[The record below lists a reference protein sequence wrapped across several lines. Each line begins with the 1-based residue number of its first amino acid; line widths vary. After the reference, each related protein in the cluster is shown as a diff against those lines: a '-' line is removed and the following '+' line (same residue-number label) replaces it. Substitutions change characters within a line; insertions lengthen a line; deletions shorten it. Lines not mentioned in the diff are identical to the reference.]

1 MTTSLDTHTNF
12 VAGTWQLDP
21 THSTVSFTVKHL
33 MISKV
38 RGTFDGFSGTI
49 VTSENPAE
57 NSVTA
62 EIDMATIN
70 TNQADRD
77 GHLRTN
83 DFFNVEQFPTTTFT
97 STSIAID
104 GDDLTIEGDL
114 TLRGVT
120 KPITLKGEFGGI
132 ATNPYGHLASRQLR
146 KLAHLARGYDRG
158 YAHFTTRTNVQFNWP
173 KLEDVPEMLAE
184 LASVQMHANQTS
196 GNCIRNI
203 TADPF
208 AGVAADEVADPRPF
222 AEILRQW
229 ATYNPEFAFLPRK
242 FKIAFNSAAE
252 DRVVLRVYDIGLD
265 LVRND
270 AGELGF
276 RVLVGGGLGRTPIL
290 GEEIKPF
297 LPWQHLISYCE
308 AILRVYNR
316 WGRRDNLWK
325 ARIKILVKALGPE
338 AFAREVEEEWA
349 NSKDGPNTITEAELA
364 RVSAHFAPPAYESQ
378 PAQDAGF
385 DALLAGNK
393 AFATWVK
400 RNVRTHRQPGY
411 AAVVLSLKKTGTA
424 PGDVTAEQMDL
435 IADLAERFSF
445 GEARML
451 HEQNVAL
458 ADVRRADLFALWQA
472 ARAAG
477 LATPNI
483 GLLTD
488 IICCPGG
495 DFCSLAN
502 ARSIP
507 IADAIQRRFDDL
519 DYQHDIGEIDLNISG
534 CMNSCGHHH
543 VGHIGILG
551 VDKND
556 QEWYQVSIGG
566 TQGNGTTLGKVI
578 GPSFAQDEVVGVI
591 ETLLETYV
599 ELRHEDER
607 FIDTVQ
613 RVGTEPFKE
622 RVYADRQPQRKAA
635 HV

>member
-1 MTTSLDTHTNF
+1 MYQYDEHDQRLLDQR
-12 VAGTWQLDP
+12 VAQFRDQMRR
-21 THSTVSFTVKHL
+21 HL
-33 MISKV
+33 AGELSADEFRPLRLQNGLYIQRHAPMFRISV
-38 RGTFDGFSGTI
+38 
-49 VTSENPAE
+49 
-57 NSVTA
+57 
-62 EIDMATIN
+62 
-70 TNQADRD
+70 
-77 GHLRTN
+77 
-83 DFFNVEQFPTTTFT
+83 
-97 STSIAID
+97 
-104 GDDLTIEGDL
+104 
-114 TLRGVT
+114 
-120 KPITLKGEFGGI
+120 
-132 ATNPYGHLASRQLR
+132 PYGHLASRQLR
-146 KLAHLARGYDRG
+146 KLAHLARSYDRG

-265 LVRND
+265 LVRNE

-276 RVLVGGGLGRTPIL
+276 RLLVGGGLGRTPIL

-338 AFAREVEEEWA
+338 EFGRQVEEEWA
-349 NSKDGPNTITEAELA
+349 NGKDGPNTITAAELA
-364 RVSAHFAPPAYESQ
+364 RVSAHFAPPAYETL
-378 PAQDAGF
+378 PAQDAAF
-385 DALLAGNK
+385 DELLAGNK

-400 RNVRTHRQPGY
+400 RNVRAHRQPGY

-435 IADLAERFSF
+435 IADLADRFSF

-458 ADVRRADLFALWQA
+458 ADVRRTDLFELWQA

-556 QEWYQVSIGG
+556 EEWYQVSIGG

-578 GPSFAQDEVVGVI
+578 GPSFALDEIVGVI
-591 ETLLETYV
+591 EKLLETYV

-613 RVGTEPFKE
+613 RVGTEPFKA

>member
-1 MTTSLDTHTNF
+1 MYQYDEHDQRLLDQR
-12 VAGTWQLDP
+12 VAQFRDQMRR
-21 THSTVSFTVKHL
+21 HL
-33 MISKV
+33 AGELSADEFRPLRLQNGLYIQRHAPMFRISV
-38 RGTFDGFSGTI
+38 
-49 VTSENPAE
+49 
-57 NSVTA
+57 
-62 EIDMATIN
+62 
-70 TNQADRD
+70 
-77 GHLRTN
+77 
-83 DFFNVEQFPTTTFT
+83 
-97 STSIAID
+97 
-104 GDDLTIEGDL
+104 
-114 TLRGVT
+114 
-120 KPITLKGEFGGI
+120 
-132 ATNPYGHLASRQLR
+132 PYGHLASRQLR

-265 LVRND
+265 LVRNE

-338 AFAREVEEEWA
+338 EFGRQVEEEWA
-349 NSKDGPNTITEAELA
+349 NGKDGPNTITAAELA
-364 RVSAHFAPPAYESQ
+364 RVSAHFAPPAYETL
-378 PAQDAGF
+378 PAQDAAF
-385 DALLAGNK
+385 DELLAGNK

-435 IADLAERFSF
+435 IADLADRFSF

-458 ADVRRADLFALWQA
+458 ADVRRTDLFELWQA

-556 QEWYQVSIGG
+556 EEWYQVSIGG

-578 GPSFAQDEVVGVI
+578 GPSFALDEIVGVI
-591 ETLLETYV
+591 EKLLETYV

-613 RVGTEPFKE
+613 RVGTEPFKA

>member
-1 MTTSLDTHTNF
+1 MYQYDEYDQRLLDER
-12 VAGTWQLDP
+12 VAQFRDQMRRYLAGELSDDEFRPLRLQNGLYIQRHAP
-21 THSTVSFTVKHL
+21 MFR
-33 MISKV
+33 ISV
-38 RGTFDGFSGTI
+38 
-49 VTSENPAE
+49 
-57 NSVTA
+57 
-62 EIDMATIN
+62 
-70 TNQADRD
+70 
-77 GHLRTN
+77 
-83 DFFNVEQFPTTTFT
+83 
-97 STSIAID
+97 
-104 GDDLTIEGDL
+104 
-114 TLRGVT
+114 
-120 KPITLKGEFGGI
+120 
-132 ATNPYGHLASRQLR
+132 PYGNLASRQLR
-146 KLAHLARGYDRG
+146 KLAHLARTFDRG

-173 KLEDVPEMLAE
+173 ALENVPEMLAE

-265 LVRND
+265 LIRNG
-270 AGELGF
+270 AGEPGF

-290 GEEIKPF
+290 GEEVAAF
-297 LPWQHLISYCE
+297 VPWQHLITYCE

-316 WGRRDNLWK
+316 YGRRDNLWK
-325 ARIKILVKALGPE
+325 ARIKILVKALGVE
-338 AFAREVEEEWA
+338 EFRRQVEEEWA
-349 NSKDGPNTITEAELA
+349 HSKDGPSTITEAELA
-364 RVSAHFAPPAYESQ
+364 RVAAHFAPPAYEDL
-378 PAQDAGF
+378 PAQDPAF
-385 DALLAGNK
+385 DAQLAGDK
-393 AFATWVK
+393 AFATWFK
-400 RNVRTHRQPGY
+400 RNVRAHRQPGY
-411 AAVVLSLKKTGTA
+411 ASVILSLKKTGTA

-435 IADLAERFSF
+435 IADLADRFSF

-458 ADVRRADLFALWQA
+458 ADVRRQDLFELWQA
-472 ARAAG
+472 AREAG

-507 IADAIQRRFDDL
+507 VADALQRRFDDL

-551 VDKND
+551 VDKNNE
-556 QEWYQVSIGG
+556 EWYQITIGG

-578 GPSFAQDEVVGVI
+578 GPSFALDEVVGVV
-591 ETLLETYV
+591 EQLLETYV

-613 RVGTEPFKE
+613 RVGIEPFKT
-622 RVYADRQPQRKAA
+622 RVYADRQPHRKPA

>member
-1 MTTSLDTHTNF
+1 MYQYDEHDQRLLDQR
-12 VAGTWQLDP
+12 VAQFRDQMRR
-21 THSTVSFTVKHL
+21 HL
-33 MISKV
+33 AGELSADEFRPLRLQNGLYIQRHAPMFRISV
-38 RGTFDGFSGTI
+38 
-49 VTSENPAE
+49 
-57 NSVTA
+57 
-62 EIDMATIN
+62 
-70 TNQADRD
+70 
-77 GHLRTN
+77 
-83 DFFNVEQFPTTTFT
+83 
-97 STSIAID
+97 
-104 GDDLTIEGDL
+104 
-114 TLRGVT
+114 
-120 KPITLKGEFGGI
+120 
-132 ATNPYGHLASRQLR
+132 PYGHLASRQLR
-146 KLAHLARGYDRG
+146 KLAHLARSYDRG

-265 LVRND
+265 LVRNE

-338 AFAREVEEEWA
+338 EFGRQVEEEWA
-349 NSKDGPNTITEAELA
+349 NGKDGPNTITAAELA
-364 RVSAHFAPPAYESQ
+364 RVSAHFAPPAYETL
-378 PAQDAGF
+378 PAQDAAF
-385 DALLAGNK
+385 DELLAGNK

-435 IADLAERFSF
+435 IADLADRFSF

-458 ADVRRADLFALWQA
+458 ADVRRTDLFELWQA
-472 ARAAG
+472 ARSAG

-519 DYQHDIGEIDLNISG
+519 DYQHDIGEIDLTISG

-556 QEWYQVSIGG
+556 EEWYQVSIGG

-578 GPSFAQDEVVGVI
+578 GPSFALDEIVGVI
-591 ETLLETYV
+591 EKLLETYV

-613 RVGTEPFKE
+613 RVGTEPFKA